1 MSQWFEV
8 SQGVRK
14 GCVLSP
20 MPFNKF
26 LDRVIRQAMVSWRS
40 THAEHLCTDTYSG
53 EGRGFAAKYG
63 EPRYVDP
70 YTDES

>member
-26 LDRVIRQAMVSWRS
+26 LDRVIRQAMVSWS
-40 THAEHLCTDTYSG
+40 GGLHMLNTCAQTLTAVKEEGLQQNMESLDT
-53 EGRGFAAKYG
+53 
-63 EPRYVDP
+63 
-70 YTDES
+70 